1 MGKGDTRRKSQVPE
15 EKVQSNWDRIFKKRE
30 EKVENQFL
38 KEHKGQIQQE
48 YNCYCNSINKIRHDL
63 GLDSKVFTQ
72 NDFDRFSYAF
82 IKRRLK

>member
-1 MGKGDTRRKSQVPE
+1 MGKGSKQRPTNTKNFSE
-15 EKVQSNWDRIFKKRE
+15 GYDRIFKKRE
-30 EKVENQFL
+30 EKMENQFL
-38 KEHKGQIQQE
+38 KEHQGQIQQE
-48 YNCYCNSINKIRHDL
+48 YNCYCNSINKIRHNF